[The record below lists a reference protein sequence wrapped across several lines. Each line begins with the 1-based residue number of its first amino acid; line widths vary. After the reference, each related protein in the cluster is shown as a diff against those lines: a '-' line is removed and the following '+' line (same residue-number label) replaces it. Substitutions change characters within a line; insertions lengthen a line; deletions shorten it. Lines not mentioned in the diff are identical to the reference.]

1 MKKQS
6 QLILLGAL
14 AVGGYYAYSK
24 GMFGKK
30 TTEETTPEETTPEE
44 KTTTG
49 GGETYTSKYTPSTTT
64 TTATID
70 HSGGGNIKETIDK
83 AKQLV
88 SEVKDLTVKIRTPKG
103 QPNVKVAKKKKRPTK
118 AQSRSVDIKT
128 LNRIASRDCSKIKNT
143 RRKAKCQSEV
153 TKAKKD
159 IQLFMLRLQGFKR

>member
-14 AVGGYYAYSK
+14 AIGGYYAYSK

-30 TTEETTPEETTPEE
+30 STEETTPEETTPEE
-44 KTTTG
+44 TTKNG
-49 GGETYTSKYTPSTTT
+49 GGETYTSRYTPATTT

-70 HSGGGNIKETIDK
+70 YSSGGNIKETINK

-103 QPNVKVAKKKKRPTK
+103 QPNVKIAKKKKLYKKRK
-118 AQSRSVDIKT
+118 HGFDLKLAK
-128 LNRIASRDCSKIKNT
+128 RIAQRNCSKIKNT
-143 RRKAKCQSEV
+143 RRKTKCQTEV
-153 TKAKKD
+153 AKAKQD
-159 IQLFMLRLQGFKR
+159 IQMFMLRLQGFKR

>member
-49 GGETYTSKYTPSTTT
+49 GGKSYTTKFSPATK
-64 TTATID
+64 TTALID
-70 HSGGGNIKETIDK
+70 QSSGGNIKDTIDK

-103 QPNVKVAKKKKRPTK
+103 QPNVKIAKKKKKPTK
-118 AQSRSVDIKT
+118 AQRQSVDIKT
-128 LNRIASRDCSKIKNT
+128 LKRIAQTDCSKIKSAS
-143 RRKAKCQSEV
+143 RKARCENKV
-153 TKAKKD
+153 AKAKQD
-159 IQLFMLRLQGFKR
+159 IQMFMLRLQGFRK

>member
-44 KTTTG
+44 KTTEKTQ
-49 GGETYTSKYTPSTTT
+49 
-64 TTATID
+64 TAIID
-70 HSGGGNIKETIDK
+70 HSGGGNVKQSIETAKEI
-83 AKQLV
+83 V
-88 SEVKDLTVKIRTPKG
+88 SQFKDIAVSIRTPKG
-103 QPNVKVAKKKKRPTK
+103 QPNVKIAKKKKKKYTK
-118 AQSRSVDIKT
+118 AEKRSVDIKT
-128 LNRIASRDCSKIKNT
+128 LKRIAQRDCSKIKNT

-153 TKAKKD
+153 AKAKQD
-159 IQLFMLRLQGFKR
+159 IQMFMLRLQGFRR

>member
-30 TTEETTPEETTPEE
+30 TTEETSPEETTPEE
-44 KTTTG
+44 KTTSADG
-49 GGETYTSKYTPSTTT
+49 KSYTSKYTPSTTT
-64 TTATID
+64 TTALID
-70 HSGGGNIKETIDK
+70 QSSGGNIKDTIDK

-103 QPNVKVAKKKKRPTK
+103 QPNVKIAKKKKRPTK
-118 AQSRSVDIKT
+118 AQRQSVDIKT
-128 LNRIASRDCSKIKNT
+128 LKRIAQTDCSKIKSSS
-143 RRKAKCQSEV
+143 RKSRCEKKVAKAKQ
-153 TKAKKD
+153 D
-159 IQLFMLRLQGFKR
+159 IQMFMLRLQGFRR